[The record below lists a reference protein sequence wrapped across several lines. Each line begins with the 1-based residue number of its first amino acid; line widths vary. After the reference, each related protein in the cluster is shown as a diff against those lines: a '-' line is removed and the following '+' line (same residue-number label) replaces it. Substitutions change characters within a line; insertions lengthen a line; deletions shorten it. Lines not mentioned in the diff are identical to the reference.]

1 MSDTIFT
8 ATQGGRDKKWG
19 GGGLEGEMWSL
30 GFLKDRGYKVMS
42 VCHGHDVAAEAEA
55 RTGLQDEQAGTE
67 MQSASGVGVGLP
79 EGRSRDTCIWGGGH
93 GAHGTHMAGWEPELG
108 TMRARPTISFF
119 YEV

>member
-19 GGGLEGEMWSL
+19 GGGLEGEMCSL
-30 GFLKDRGYKVMS
+30 GFLKDRGYKVVS

-67 MQSASGVGVGLP
+67 MQSASGVGGWGWGCQK
-79 EGRSRDTCIWGGGH
+79 EGAGTPASAEEVTVH
-93 GAHGTHMAGWEPELG
+93 TAHMWQAVNLSLG
-108 TMRARPTISFF
+108 Q
-119 YEV
+119 